1 MDTSALLLPKRI
13 WIEKAQESGACDV
26 LVLMDDGAVYTAAFV
41 TMPFLRRQMDLT
53 FEACSTME
61 DTPPARFAALETPHI
76 IVDNLSQD
84 SIEDTIDNL
93 LALGTFGSVFT
104 QVSDADSDDAGA
116 RAHHHEAVTTVK
128 RATAEVTAVVL
139 NEVLIIDGEP

>member
-1 MDTSALLLPKRI
+1 MDTTALLLPKRI

-41 TMPFLRRQMDLT
+41 TMPYLMRQMDLT
-53 FEACSTME
+53 FEACRTME
-61 DTPPARFAALETPHI
+61 DTPPARFTTLETPHI
-76 IVDNLSQD
+76 IVENLSQD
-84 SIEDTIDNL
+84 AIEDAIDNL
-93 LALGTFGSVFT
+93 LALGTFASVFT
-104 QVSDADSDDAGA
+104 QVSDADADAAGWPHDHQA
-116 RAHHHEAVTTVK
+116 DQPAK